1 MRLRLIVFISFFFPI
16 TALAEVTVQRCETAV
31 QSATIPVEGSTLI
44 SQVPKFAGKVLVFD
58 TNVIMNDPFSIYKY
72 PGAQII
78 IPGAVMNEI
87 DNHKKDPKTGR
98 AVRAFS
104 RIVDEL
110 IKKHK
115 TISRPAPLDAYGTT
129 LMVDPKNYMAH
140 LALTDFEDPIPDNR
154 IIATALQYV
163 LDTPNYDDVYLVSD
177 DINARVKASSV
188 EVQVMGSEYEW
199 VNVAATHEREEQQI
213 KRIRV
218 SAEELEKFKAT
229 GQLKVPEDTKLLPN
243 EFAMVQLDGADDTT
257 PTVENVIRY
266 VFNREEPKASILR
279 AVLKGINLPFPPK
292 NVEQAMAL
300 DLLLDPTVELVI
312 SEASAGTGKTFI
324 SMMAGIMQ
332 TRGGNKE
339 SKSVYEQLIVSRTLV
354 HVGKTE
360 LGTLPGGVEQKL
372 APFNENYADA
382 WSALNRKKNPNPNA
396 KEKDPGPNRGV
407 QAIATRLQEYNGHLS
422 EKKIYRK
429 DNRPHHQRKGKN
441 GGQPNQPSGGGKPP
455 YELLAFPNI
464 RGRSINDSFIIL
476 DEAQNTSMHEMKTFL
491 TRAGEGT
498 KMVLLGDASQVDAPF
513 LNEYNNGLKIV
524 SSLVKSATLS
534 HEERSRVG
542 TIKLTETVR
551 SELAE
556 LMVKLFDSAKNE

>member
-1 MRLRLIVFISFFFPI
+1 MRLRLLVFISFFFPM
-16 TALAEVTVQRCETAV
+16 TALAELPVAPCEDAV
-31 QSATIPVEGSTLI
+31 QKDALITVGGSTLVTG
-44 SQVPKFAGKVLVFD
+44 VPKFAGKVLIFD

-72 PGAQII
+72 PGARII

-110 IKKHK
+110 TKKHK
-115 TISRPAPLDAYGTT
+115 TISKPAPLDAYGTT
-129 LMVDPKNYMAH
+129 LMVDPKNYMVH
-140 LALTDFEDPIPDNR
+140 LADTDYEEPIPDNR
-154 IIATALQYV
+154 IIATAMQYV
-163 LDTPNYDDVYLVSD
+163 LATPNYEDVFLVSD

-188 EVQVMGSEYEW
+188 EIQVMGSEYEW
-199 VNVAATHEREEQQI
+199 VAIASDVEKEEQQI
-213 KRIRV
+213 KRLRV
-218 SAEELEKFKAT
+218 SAEEMAQFKAT

-243 EFAMVQLDGADDTT
+243 EFAMVQIDGEDE
-257 PTVENVIRY
+257 TVPSVDNVIRY
-266 VFNREEPKASILR
+266 VYDREEPKNSLFR
-279 AVLKGINLPFPPK
+279 AVLKGITLPFPPK

-300 DLLLDPTVELVI
+300 DVLLDPAVELVI

-324 SMMAGIMQ
+324 SMMAGILQ
-332 TRGGNKE
+332 TRAGNKE
-339 SKSVYEQLIVSRTLV
+339 SKAVYEQLIVSRTLV

-360 LGTLPGGVEQKL
+360 LGTLPGGVDQKL

-382 WSALNRKKNPNPNA
+382 WAALNRKKNEKP
-396 KEKDPGPNRGV
+396 KEVGPNKGV
-407 QAIATRLQEYNGHLS
+407 MAVATRLQDHNGHVS
-422 EKKIYRK
+422 EKKIYNK
-429 DNRPHHQRKGKN
+429 DNRPHHQRKGGK
-441 GGQPNQPSGGGKPP
+441 GKTPNQPPNGKPP

-464 RGRSINDSFIIL
+464 RGRSINDSYIIL

-524 SSLVKSATLS
+524 SSLVKTAPLT
-534 HEERSRVG
+534 HEERSRIG
-542 TIKLTETVR
+542 TVKLTETVR
-551 SELAE
+551 SALAE
-556 LMVKLFDSAKNE
+556 LAVKLFESAKAE

>member
-1 MRLRLIVFISFFFPI
+1 MRLRLLVFISFFFPV
-16 TALAEVTVQRCETAV
+16 TALAEITVSPCANEV
-31 QSATIPVEGSTLI
+31 VNPTIAVEGSTLVT
-44 SQVPKFAGKVLVFD
+44 QVPKFAGKVLIFD

-87 DNHKKDPKTGR
+87 DAHKKDPKTGR

-110 IKKHK
+110 TKKHK
-115 TISRPAPLDAYGTT
+115 TISKPAPLDAYGTT

-140 LALTDFEDPIPDNR
+140 LALTDYEEPIPDNR
-154 IIATALQYV
+154 IIATAMQYV
-163 LDTPNYDDVYLVSD
+163 LATPNYEDVFLVSD

-188 EVQVMGSEYEW
+188 EIQVMGSEYEW
-199 VNVAATHEREEQQI
+199 VAIAADHEKEEQQI
-213 KRIRV
+213 KRVRV

-229 GQLKVPEDTKLLPN
+229 GQLKIPAGTNLLPN
-243 EFAMVQLDGADDTT
+243 EFAMVQLDGMDE
-257 PTVENVIRY
+257 TVPDFDNIIRY
-266 VFNREEPKASILR
+266 VYDREEPKNSVFR
-279 AVLKGINLPFPPK
+279 AVLKGVNLPFPPK

-300 DLLLDPTVELVI
+300 DLLLDPAVELVI

-324 SMMAGIMQ
+324 SMMAGILQ

-360 LGTLPGGVEQKL
+360 LGTLPGGVDQKL

-382 WSALNRKKNPNPNA
+382 WAALNRKKGEKA
-396 KEKDPGPNRGV
+396 KDPGPNKGV
-407 QAIATRLQEYNGHLS
+407 LAVATRLQEHNGHVS

-441 GGQPNQPSGGGKPP
+441 GNQPNQPSGGGKPP

-464 RGRSINDSFIIL
+464 RGRSINDSYIIL

-524 SSLVKSATLS
+524 SSLVKTAPLT
-534 HEERSRVG
+534 HEERSRIG
-542 TIKLTETVR
+542 TVKLTETVR
-551 SELAE
+551 SALAE
-556 LMVKLFDSAKNE
+556 LAVKLFESAKSE